1 MVKGYV
7 ISVYDYECD
16 NVEIEGV
23 FKNICEAI
31 KKINNVTTELYEN
44 AYMNNNAVITL
55 AHHYDKDMLINKA
68 IISGG
73 DRELFKIELHKTNI
87 E

>member
-23 FKNICEAI
+23 FKNICDAI
-31 KKINNVTTELYEN
+31 KKINNITTELYEN
-44 AYMNNNAVITL
+44 TYMNNNAVITL